1 MGTKGKTRAAAVL
14 ALLVAVLILSA
25 CSSNDEPVAE
35 NTSPIPVYIERGTTP
50 GVATEGGK
58 PVCDMQSNKITL
70 VNEGTVTYDDSAIKS
85 AMTTEKVSI
94 VITGKLPAVS
104 FIVNDTVSGKLPPEV
119 ATQSATTVVLDAV
132 ADFHEVAQINKVTL
146 CAKGKD
152 EQ

>member
-1 MGTKGKTRAAAVL
+1 MGTKEKTRAAAVL

-58 PVCDMQSNKITL
+58 PVCDMQA
-70 VNEGTVTYDDSAIKS
+70 NEGAQAKEGTGTYHDSILKS
-85 AMTTEKVSI
+85 AMTEEKVSI
-94 VITGKLPAVS
+94 VITGKLRAVS

-119 ATQSATTVVLDAV
+119 ATQTATTVTLDA
-132 ADFHEVAQINKVTL
+132 ANDFHEVTPITKITL
-146 CAKGKD
+146 CVQDK
-152 EQ
+152 